1 MALAG
6 LAITIFFVI
15 KGIKAGIILS
25 ILTTTVLAIAVGLV
39 DLSSIDFA
47 NNHVGAAFEDLKKI
61 FGAALG
67 SEGMGALISDTARLP
82 ETLMAILAF
91 SLTDIFDTLV
101 P

>member
-15 KGIKAGIILS
+15 KGIKGGIILS

-47 NNHVGAAFEDLKKI
+47 NNHVGAAFEDLK
-61 FGAALG
+61 
-67 SEGMGALISDTARLP
+67 T
-82 ETLMAILAF
+82 
-91 SLTDIFDTLV
+91 IFDSRCHCRYFKRNDLC
-101 P
+101 